1 MLAYWLLVNM
11 FTPLASFISFYI
23 TIILVVT
30 FELPEALSTA
40 VHLALAGLFI
50 CYAQSSVIYLLPGV
64 RHWVRTSSV
73 GLAIASLA
81 TGLLLGLQSEVPSQL
96 RTPSVIA
103 IYVLPVAA
111 AQTLALFR
119 ARYRAFTWP
128 FLGAAPF
135 LLLTTMP
142 FGTLISLLVR
152 AFIGATLSTVA
163 LWSTLAWSSQQRRE
177 TRVRPD

>member
-1 MLAYWLLVNM
+1 M

-50 CYAQSSVIYLLPGV
+50 CYAQSSVIHLLPGV

-73 GLAIASLA
+73 GWAIAFLA
-81 TGLLLGLQSEVPSQL
+81 TGLLVGLQPEVPSQL
-96 RTPSVIA
+96 RTPSFLA
-103 IYVLPVAA
+103 IFVLPVAVG
-111 AQTLALFR
+111 QTIALFR
-119 ARYRAFTWP
+119 ASYRAFTWP

-142 FGTLISLLVR
+142 FGTLLSLLAR
-152 AFIGATLSTVA
+152 AFIGATLSTIA
-163 LWSTLAWSSQQRRE
+163 LWATLTWSSRQRHE
-177 TRVRPD
+177 TRARPD